1 MHWLYF
7 FSALCMVI
15 QVTATIQSDNEHDL
29 FNVTDYNQE
38 FKDTLCGQNVTIDD
52 TARRCDCRETDY
64 VGVQCMKPRT
74 PCDKSA
80 CGYASDCTFS
90 GEEQSCTCIE
100 VGNYTQIP
108 GSKCFNFT
116 HDHEDTML
124 EYTPPFKHGDTIL
137 RTTVEMEFRLE
148 YTNMAQPA
156 PPSPGTFDVK
166 IPHRASSSSTKDIT
180 VNFGTE
186 CASIATICLL
196 PSSDRAHVTT
206 FAPTAEYSN
215 VTGAGNVTFKCKF
228 TIIGKI
234 EAKFGSDLLNLPFKI
249 INAELDFETSTTTKK
264 CAPDACNGFS
274 AGCVKGSALALEP
287 DYTDEYCFP
296 MPNYELNTASHTF
309 ETTSN
314 CNNTGYP
321 LMKNGQ
327 PICDCSLIPEFTGP
341 NCSEVQPLCT
351 GIRNPC
357 AHDSTFC
364 KVNSTTENSYCEC
377 NRNYTAST
385 DGTQTQLFGGDTCE
399 IQYNHL
405 QGKAWQKDSAI
416 TGTVFKTQFA
426 PIITDFMFIVWG
438 TADINTTDDV
448 FHHNSS
454 TPRYE
459 NGWIYTL
466 TDNNGKTFIVPMA
479 TPAHSNDRLYII
491 HLRNFF
497 FNTESKVDYQNYD
510 PVYLDTITELTF
522 TLTPN
527 ISSTAGSV
535 ASLNE
540 EFLIDKANNTDGF
553 KYSFAFEISTCSE
566 THDPCGTYGK
576 CYTRKYDNSTN
587 EGDDTSEAPTGC
599 LCTGG
604 YTGPKCS
611 TAPKDNDDA
620 FPTWAIVV
628 TAVGV
633 ALGLLMIWGIRTYY
647 MGQGYNAVPNMNIA

>member
-1 MHWLYF
+1 
-7 FSALCMVI
+7 MVI
-15 QVTATIQSDNEHDL
+15 QVTATIQSANEHDP

-38 FKDTLCGQNVTIDD
+38 FKDTLCGQNVTMDI
-52 TARRCDCRETDY
+52 TNKRCNCRETDY
-64 VGVQCMKPRT
+64 VGVQCLTLRT

-80 CGYASDCTFS
+80 CGYASDCKNVD
-90 GEEQSCTCIE
+90 GNAVCTCKPITNHKPIA
-100 VGNYTQIP
+100 GTK
-108 GSKCFNFT
+108 KCFSFS
-116 HDHEDTML
+116 HDGSESSTIK
-124 EYTPPFKHGDTIL
+124 EYAIPFKHNDTTIE
-137 RTTVEMEFRLE
+137 TVIVMSFELAYTSKTDETLVIVSNSTNVQLNMSRLCADINPE
-148 YTNMAQPA
+148 ISDDLTDVAD
-156 PPSPGTFDVK
+156 FD
-166 IPHRASSSSTKDIT
+166 ST
-180 VNFGTE
+180 
-186 CASIATICLL
+186 AA
-196 PSSDRAHVTT
+196 
-206 FAPTAEYSN
+206 YSN
-215 VTGAGNVTFKCKF
+215 ETGNGTVTFRCKF
-228 TIIGKI
+228 TTTADINTT
-234 EAKFGSDLLNLPFKI
+234 LNDIPFKI
-249 INAELDFETSTTTKK
+249 ISAGFNNVTQTCAET
-264 CAPDACNGFS
+264 ACNGFS
-274 AGCVKGSALALEP
+274 AGCVKGSALALQA
-287 DYTDEYCFP
+287 EYCFP

-321 LMKNGQ
+321 LIFKNGQ
-327 PICDCSLIPEFTGP
+327 PGCDCSLIPEFTGP
-341 NCSEVQPLCT
+341 NCSDVQPLCT

-405 QGKAWQKDSAI
+405 QGKAWKKDSAI

-438 TADINTTDDV
+438 SADTASTDDV

-466 TDNNGKTFIVPMA
+466 TDNNDKTFTVPMA

-497 FNTESKVDYQNYD
+497 FNTESKEDYQNYD
-510 PVYLDTITELTF
+510 PAYLDTINELTF
-522 TLTPN
+522 RLTPN

-535 ASLNE
+535 ADLNE
-540 EFLIDKANNTDGF
+540 EFLTDKANNTDGYL
-553 KYSFAFEISTCSE
+553 YSFAYEISTCSDN
-566 THDPCGTYGK
+566 HDPCGTNGK

-587 EGDDTSEAPTGC
+587 EGDDTSEAPNGC

-611 TAPKDNDDA
+611 TAPKDDDDA

-633 ALGLLMIWGIRTYY
+633 ALVLLMIWAIRNYC
-647 MGQGYNAVPNMNIA
+647 MRPGYNAIPNRNVP